1 MTPDS
6 PSWRPERAPAG
17 TRILGG
23 LEPGLW
29 MPRPTSG
36 LRTARRFCRDPV
48 PSIQLFLRVSWSL
61 GEVLCP
67 LLRGSALPGPCPP
80 RPSEGSEECFL
91 QPRALRVPHCA
102 PLWVPATEPR
112 VALGL
117 WTAWASANVSD
128 QGRGLSGGDF
138 ALGGLPATSRHTGF
152 PTGVFPHVSGL
163 LCLPQERAL
172 VETPGPL
179 IIWDNPVLRSAD

>member
-6 PSWRPERAPAG
+6 PSWRSERASAG

-23 LEPGLW
+23 LELGLW

-48 PSIQLFLRVSWSL
+48 SQRPAFPKSVLEPGGGVVSPSARVCS
-61 GEVLCP
+61 P
-67 LLRGSALPGPCPP
+67 QAPALPDPQREARSASCSPG
-80 RPSEGSEECFL
+80 
-91 QPRALRVPHCA
+91 AHRVPYCA
-102 PLWVPATEPR
+102 PLWVPATEPH

-138 ALGGLPATSRHTGF
+138 ALRGLRATSGHTGF
-152 PTGVFPHVSGL
+152 PTGVFPHGSGL

-172 VETPGPL
+172 SGDARPTDHPG
-179 IIWDNPVLRSAD
+179 